1 LTGRV
6 DRIYDY
12 HGFPGVCF
20 VNRPLHIAVAT
31 AALAL
36 TLACSPRTIGVKM
49 VADALS
55 SGGSVY
61 ATDDDPELVRD
72 AVPFGLKLMEAL
84 LAEQP
89 EHAGLL
95 LALSSGFTQYG
106 YAFVEQDADAAELAG
121 HSTTAREGR
130 ERARKLYLRAR
141 DYGLRGLELR
151 HPGITA
157 KLKSLRD
164 LGPALAPAAKQDV
177 PLLYWTAASWGLVVS
192 SSRDRMDVV
201 AELPAVEAL
210 MTRALALDESWD
222 DGAIH
227 EFFVTYDAGRSE
239 AEGGGVARARQH
251 LERALALSGGKKLG
265 ALVSFAEGVCV
276 KAQDRAEFTRLLKQ
290 VIDADVEADQAH
302 RLANRIAQRRARM
315 LLAHAD
321 DLFV

>member
-1 LTGRV
+1 
-6 DRIYDY
+6 
-12 HGFPGVCF
+12 
-20 VNRPLHIAVAT
+20 
-31 AALAL
+31 
-36 TLACSPRTIGVKM
+36 
-49 VADALS
+49 
-55 SGGSVY
+55 
-61 ATDDDPELVRD
+61 
-72 AVPFGLKLMEAL
+72 
-84 LAEQP
+84 
-89 EHAGLL
+89 
-95 LALSSGFTQYG
+95 
-106 YAFVEQDADAAELAG
+106 
-121 HSTTAREGR
+121 
-130 ERARKLYLRAR
+130 
-141 DYGLRGLELR
+141 
-151 HPGITA
+151 
-157 KLKSLRD
+157 
-164 LGPALAPAAKQDV
+164 
-177 PLLYWTAASWGLVVS
+177 
-192 SSRDRMDVV
+192 MDVV